1 MELIKRIMKIALGMM
16 IISEIFAINI
26 GYMIVDLNNRV
37 QYIIQRVL

>member
-1 MELIKRIMKIALGMM
+1 MKIALGMM